1 MINLLILF
9 VLTKRELTMYKISKY
24 IKDYFG
30 AYIYPSFGSI
40 KPALK
45 LLEQK
50 GHINIRKSISDGGKQ
65 FCYYSINSNGQELL
79 KEEILKPISEN
90 PVQFFANANIKI
102 SCASILDKK
111 EVADLLFNI
120 KSIAMEHKFQAEK
133 ILNDE
138 YTPNTF
144 YGRVVLDNTVKQYE
158 NFIDFVESLEKENG
172 NN

>member
-1 MINLLILF
+1 
-9 VLTKRELTMYKISKY
+9 MYKISKY

-30 AYIYPSFGSI
+30 AYITPSFGSI

-45 LLEQK
+45 ILEQK
-50 GHINIRKSISDGGKQ
+50 GYINIRKAISDGGKQ
-65 FCYYSINSNGQELL
+65 FCYYSITQTGLENL

-90 PVQFFANANIKI
+90 PVQFFANASIKI
-102 SCASILDKK
+102 TCASLLEKQQ
-111 EVADLLFNI
+111 VAELLFNI
-120 KSIAMEHKFQAEK
+120 KSTAMEHKFKAEK

-144 YGRVVLDNTVKQYE
+144 YGRVILDNTTKQYE